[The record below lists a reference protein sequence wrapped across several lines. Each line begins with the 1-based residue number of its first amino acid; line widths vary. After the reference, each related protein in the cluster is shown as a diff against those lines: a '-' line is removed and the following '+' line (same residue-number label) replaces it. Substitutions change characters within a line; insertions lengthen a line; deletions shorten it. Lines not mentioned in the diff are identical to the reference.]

1 MTGAPGFVS
10 TRDLQGR
17 GVPFETALLGGLAP
31 DGGLYVPDRIPAI
44 APGWRAAGSLADAAE
59 ATLAPWFE
67 ADEAPGWL
75 ADARAAMDFV
85 VPLRRLDDATWLLEL
100 FHGPTRAFKDVAAR
114 TLGRWWAR
122 ALARHG
128 RRALVL
134 VATSGDT
141 GGAVAA
147 GMAGVPGLEVIVLFP
162 RAGVSPVQRAQLT
175 AVRPGVRALAVDG
188 SFDDCQRL
196 VKEAF
201 RDPALSDLPLTS
213 ANSINLG
220 RWLPQAAFHVWGL
233 AQLAQA
239 GVDPAQTAVVVP
251 SGNLGDLAAGLLAAA
266 MGAAPA
272 RLVAAHN
279 ANAYLAER
287 LAGRRA
293 PFDFPPT
300 VATLSNAMDVGAPS
314 NFERLHALWG
324 DRPPV
329 PLTAE
334 RVDDAATLARI
345 AETHRRTGVVVCPHT
360 AVGLEVADRIRR
372 RAGGARQCV
381 AGDERGGPAPGAWL
395 VLATAHPAKF
405 PEVVARALPGVAVE
419 DEVLAAL
426 AAAPRAETAL
436 APTLSALRR
445 EIRRPARARTDPA
458 RRRLG
463 A

>member
-1 MTGAPGFVS
+1 MTPAPRFVS
-10 TRDLQGR
+10 TRDRQGP
-17 GVPFETALLGGLAP
+17 GATFEEALLRGLAP
-31 DGGLYVPDRIPAI
+31 DGGLYVPDRVPSI
-44 APGWRAAGSLADAAE
+44 AAGWRASATLPAAAE

-67 ADEAPGWL
+67 DDEAQGWL
-75 ADARAAMDFV
+75 ADVRSALDFP
-85 VPLRRLDDATWLLEL
+85 VPLRRLDDETWLLEL

-128 RRALVL
+128 REALVL

-147 GMAGVPGLEVIVLFP
+147 GMAGVPGLRVVVLFP
-162 RAGVSPVQRAQLT
+162 RDGVSPVQRAQLT
-175 AVRPGVRALAVDG
+175 AVRPGVHAFAVEG

-201 RDPALSDLPLTS
+201 RDPGLAHLPLTS

-233 AQLAQA
+233 AQLARA
-239 GVDPAQTAVVVP
+239 GVEPAEAVVVVP
-251 SGNLGDLAAGLLAAA
+251 SGNLGDLAAGLLGAA

-272 RLVAAHN
+272 RFVAAHN
-279 ANAYLAER
+279 ANAYLVER

-314 NFERLHALWG
+314 NYERIHALWP
-324 DRPPV
+324 DDPPV
-329 PLTAE
+329 PLAAE
-334 RVDDAATLARI
+334 RVDDDATLARM
-345 AETHRRTGVVVCPHT
+345 ARTHERTGVVVCPHT
-360 AVGLEVADRIRR
+360 AVGLEAAARDRA
-372 RAGGARQCV
+372 RARGRERA
-381 AGDERGGPAPGAWL
+381 AGDRRPRAWI

-405 PEVVARALPGVAVE
+405 PEVVARALPGVTVA
-419 DEVLAAL
+419 DAVLAADL
-426 AAAPRAETAL
+426 AGPSRAVPL
-436 APTLSALRR
+436 APALGDLRRALLALR
-445 EIRRPARARTDPA
+445 A
-458 RRRLG
+458 
-463 A
+463 

>member
-1 MTGAPGFVS
+1 MRTAPRFVS
-10 TRDLQGR
+10 TRDPR
-17 GVPFETALLGGLAP
+17 GAGVTFEDALLRGLAP
-31 DGGLYVPDRIPAI
+31 DGGLYVPDRVPPI
-44 APGWRAAGSLADAAE
+44 APNWRASSTLPAASE

-67 ADEAPGWL
+67 EDEAEGWL
-75 ADARAAMDFV
+75 ADARAALDFP
-85 VPLRRLDDATWLLEL
+85 VPLRRLDDETWLLEL

-128 RRALVL
+128 REALVL

-147 GMAGVPGLEVIVLFP
+147 GMAGVPGLRVVVLFP
-162 RAGVSPVQRAQLT
+162 REGVSPVQRAQLT
-175 AVRPGVRALAVDG
+175 AVRAGVHAFAVEG

-201 RDPALSDLPLTS
+201 RDPELADLPLTS

-220 RWLPQAAFHVWGL
+220 RWLPQAAFHTWGL
-233 AQLAQA
+233 AQLARA
-239 GVDPAQTAVVVP
+239 GIDPAEAVVVVP
-251 SGNLGDLAAGLLAAA
+251 SGNLGDLAAGMLAAA

-272 RLVAAHN
+272 RFVAAHN
-279 ANAYLAER
+279 ANAYLVER

-314 NFERLHALWG
+314 NYERIHALWP
-324 DRPPV
+324 DDPPT
-329 PLTAE
+329 PLSAE
-334 RVDDAATLARI
+334 SVDDEATLGRMARTY
-345 AETHRRTGVVVCPHT
+345 ERTGVVVCPHT
-360 AVGLEVADRIRR
+360 AVGLEAAERVRQ
-372 RAGGARQCV
+372 AGGR
-381 AGDERGGPAPGAWL
+381 RPSAWL

-405 PEVVARALPGVAVE
+405 PEVVARALPGVVVE
-419 DEVLAAL
+419 DPVLAEAMAGPTRAVTLAPAL
-426 AAAPRAETAL
+426 AELRQ
-436 APTLSALRR
+436 ALR
-445 EIRRPARARTDPA
+445 A
-458 RRRLG
+458 LG

>member
-1 MTGAPGFVS
+1 MMAAPRFVS
-10 TRDLQGR
+10 TRDHR
-17 GVPFETALLGGLAP
+17 GPGVTFEDALLRGLAP
-31 DGGLYVPDRIPAI
+31 DGGLYVPDRVPSI
-44 APGWRAAGSLADAAE
+44 AADWRASSTLPAAAE
-59 ATLAPWFE
+59 ATLAPWFDD
-67 ADEAPGWL
+67 DEAEGWL
-75 ADARAAMDFV
+75 ADVRAALDFP

-128 RRALVL
+128 REALVL

-147 GMAGVPGLEVIVLFP
+147 GMAGVPGLRVVVLFP
-162 RAGVSPVQRAQLT
+162 RDGVSPVQRAQLT
-175 AVRPGVRALAVDG
+175 AVRPGVHAFAVEG

-201 RDPALSDLPLTS
+201 RDPELEDLPLTS

-220 RWLPQAAFHVWGL
+220 RWLPQAAFHAWGL
-233 AQLAQA
+233 VQLARA
-239 GVDPAQTAVVVP
+239 GIDPAEVTVVVP

-272 RLVAAHN
+272 RFVAAHN
-279 ANAYLAER
+279 ANAYLVER

-314 NFERLHALWG
+314 NYERIHALWP
-324 DRPPV
+324 DDPPV
-329 PLTAE
+329 PLGAE
-334 RVDDAATLARI
+334 RVDDDATLARM
-345 AETHRRTGVVVCPHT
+345 ARTHERYGVVVCPHT
-360 AVGLEVADRIRR
+360 AVGLEAAARDRVRDSVR
-372 RAGGARQCV
+372 GAGGR
-381 AGDERGGPAPGAWL
+381 RTHAWL

-405 PEVVARALPGVAVE
+405 PEVVVRALPGVTVA
-419 DEVLAAL
+419 DPVLAADL
-426 AAAPRAETAL
+426 AGPGMAVPL
-436 APTLSALRR
+436 APALGDLRRALR
-445 EIRRPARARTDPA
+445 A
-458 RRRLG
+458 LG